1 MLEVSHEKF
10 IPSLIQRQFL
20 QNDRIWFSYDE
31 KPIANRLRSFT
42 TLSCIFVKPKS
53 ESFCGMKA
61 KEYVVEYGVIHGA
74 ESYCGGDQS
83 YFLVTC
89 NLDGHRQ
96 SVLFKNNDLIL
107 KRFFVELNDG
117 IQLAEI

>member
-31 KPIANRLRSFT
+31 KPIADRIRLFSAQ
-42 TLSCIFVKPKS
+42 SCIFVHPKTG
-53 ESFCGMKA
+53 SFCGMKA
-61 KEYVVEYGVIHGA
+61 NVFVVEYGAIHGD
-74 ESYCGGDQS
+74 EGYCEDEQS

-89 NLDGHRQ
+89 NSDGHRQ
-96 SVLFKNNDLIL
+96 SVLFKNADLIL
-107 KRFFVELNDG
+107 RRFFVELNEG
-117 IQLAEI
+117 VQSAEI